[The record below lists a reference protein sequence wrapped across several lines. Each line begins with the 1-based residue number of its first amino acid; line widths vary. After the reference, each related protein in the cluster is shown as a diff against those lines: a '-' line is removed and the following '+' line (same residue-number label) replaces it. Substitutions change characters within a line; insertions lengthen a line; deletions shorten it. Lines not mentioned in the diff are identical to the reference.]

1 MVLFRRLHETLAR
14 VDATIDR
21 NTRGFERNA
30 DAFERNADAFE
41 RNAEAFE
48 RNAEASDRNTRAF
61 ERHAEAFDDLQT
73 VIRETRILEERALQR
88 FEATMDRISADV
100 NAHTEAIWRLLDRW
114 GEGPSPA
121 S

>member
-1 MVLFRRLHETLAR
+1 VVLFRRLHATLDR

-21 NTRGFERNA
+21 NTQ
-30 DAFERNADAFE
+30 AFE
-41 RNAEAFE
+41 
-48 RNAEASDRNTRAF
+48 
-61 ERHAEAFDDLQT
+61 DLQV
-73 VIRETRILEERALQR
+73 VIRESGIREERALQR
-88 FEATMDRISADV
+88 FEATMERISADV